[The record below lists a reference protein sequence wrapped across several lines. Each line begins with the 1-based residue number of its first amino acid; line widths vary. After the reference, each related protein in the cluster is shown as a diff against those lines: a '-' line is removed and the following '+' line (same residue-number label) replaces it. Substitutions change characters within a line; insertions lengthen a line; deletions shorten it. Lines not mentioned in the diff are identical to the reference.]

1 MVHRI
6 EVCLKPTL
14 KDALGLKTLKRAR
27 EDLGLPVED
36 IRTYKVYLIEMDL
49 DRYTLESIASGPFS
63 DPVVQN
69 YTIDKPIAKT
79 IANSTDRR
87 WSWLTEVGFRPGV
100 TDNEGKTAR
109 EAIELLIKRR
119 LNQDEGVYTSTGYL
133 VSGSLGQD
141 QIESLARDLL
151 ANDLIQ
157 RTTICQFS
165 ELEHSYKENDGPFFF
180 VPRVKEESK
189 IEILEFDLA
198 SMSDEELMQL
208 SKERVLV
215 LSLKEMKILQSHL
228 KDPRVLEDR
237 KKVGLGGKYT
247 DCELEAIAQTWS
259 EHCKHKIFNALI
271 HYTTP
276 EGKEEINSLFN
287 TYIKG
292 ATQKIRQA
300 LGDKDWCLSVFK
312 DNAGVISFTDEL
324 NVAFKV
330 ETHNSPS
337 ALDPYGGAL
346 TGIVGV
352 NRDPFGTGLGAK
364 LVFNTDVFC
373 FGPPDYNKPIPKG
386 LLHPKRIFE
395 GVREGVE
402 HGGNQ
407 SGIPTVNGSIVF
419 DERYLGKPLVFC
431 GTGGIMPKTIGG
443 RPSYEKKARP
453 GDAIVMCGGRIGKD
467 GIHGATFSSE
477 ELHEGSPATAVQI
490 GDPITQKK
498 MTDFLLRARDLG
510 LYNSITDNGAGGLS
524 SSVGEM
530 ALESGGFEL
539 HLDRAP
545 LKYPGLQPWE
555 ILVSEA
561 QERMTVAV
569 PQEKLNEFLALS
581 EKMGVE
587 STVLGQFTDSGKY
600 HCLYNGKTVAYLD
613 MEFIHEGVPQM
624 ELTAI
629 WQRPK
634 HQEPEF
640 PCPDNLGK
648 ELRELLSRYDIC
660 SKEYVVRQYDHEVQ
674 GGSVIKPLCG
684 ILNDGPSDAAIIRP
698 DLNRLEGLVVSHGIC
713 PRYSDVDTYHM
724 VCAAVDEAVRN
735 ALCVGAKFDE
745 MSGLDNFCWCDP
757 VQSEKTPDGHYK
769 LAQLVRANKAL
780 YEICTSYMIP
790 CISGKDS
797 MKNDATIG
805 GVKISIPPT
814 LLFSLIGKIDDVRKA
829 LTMDVKNPGDLVY
842 VLGKTYN
849 ELGASEYMASK
860 NHIGNSIP
868 KVRIKEAV
876 SRYKALAMA
885 TDQGLIASC
894 HDCSDG
900 GLGVCLAEKAFSGG
914 LGMDID
920 LSAVPAE
927 DIDRIDYLLF
937 SESQS
942 RFVCT
947 VDPKNKKAFE
957 SVMENTAFA
966 LIGQVNDTNNLTLSF
981 NGQKIVD
988 EPIEELKKAW
998 QSPLWW

>member
-1 MVHRI
+1 MAHRI
-6 EVCLKPTL
+6 EVCLKTNL

-36 IRTYKVYLIEMDL
+36 IRTYKVYLVEMDL
-49 DRYTLESIASGPFS
+49 GLNTLDAIAKGPFS
-63 DPVVQN
+63 DPVIQK
-69 YTIDKPIAKT
+69 YTINRPVAKA
-79 IANSTDRR
+79 ISEASGTDYQ
-87 WSWLTEVGFRPGV
+87 WVIEVGFRPGV
-100 TDNEGKTAR
+100 TDNEGKTAK
-109 EAIELLIKRR
+109 EAIELLLERR
-119 LNQDEGVYTSTGYL
+119 LGQDEGVYTSTGYL
-133 VSGSLGQD
+133 IKGGLDKAQA
-141 QIESLARDLL
+141 ESLAMDLL

-157 RTTICQFS
+157 RTTICPFDQ
-165 ELEHSYKENDGPFFF
+165 LEDTYNKENSPFFF
-180 VPRVKEESK
+180 VPRVREEAK
-189 IEILEFDLA
+189 VEVLEFDLSA
-198 SMSDEELMQL
+198 MSDEELMRL
-208 SKERVLV
+208 SRERVLV
-215 LSLKEMKILQSHL
+215 LSLKEMKILQAHL
-228 KDPRVLEDR
+228 QDKRIVEER
-237 KKVGLGGKYT
+237 KKVGLGAKYT
-247 DCELEAIAQTWS
+247 DCELEALAQTWS
-259 EHCKHKIFNALI
+259 EHCKHKIFNAKIL
-271 HYTTP
+271 YKTP
-276 EGKEEINSLFN
+276 EGSEELDSLFD
-287 TYIKG
+287 TYIRG
-292 ATQKIRQA
+292 ATDTIRKR
-300 LGDKDWCLSVFK
+300 LGDRDWCLSVFK
-312 DNAGVISFTDEL
+312 DNAGVVSFTDEL

-373 FGPPDYNKPIPKG
+373 FGPPDYDKPIPKG

-431 GTGGIMPKTIGG
+431 GTGGVMPKTIGG
-443 RPSYEKKARP
+443 RPSYEKKAQP

-530 ALESGGFEL
+530 AQESGGFEL

-569 PQEKLNEFLALS
+569 PPEKLDEFLALS

-587 STVLGQFTDSGKY
+587 STVLGTFTDSGKY

-613 MEFIHEGVPQM
+613 MDFIHNGVPQM

-629 WQRPK
+629 W
-634 HQEPEF
+634 EPPEHEEPDF
-640 PCPDNLGK
+640 ECPSDLGD
-648 ELRELLSRYDIC
+648 ELKKLLSRFDIC

-684 ILNDGPSDAAIIRP
+684 AMNDGPSDAAILRP
-698 DLNRLEGLVVSHGIC
+698 DLDRMEGLVVSHGIC
-713 PRYSDVDTYHM
+713 PRYSDIDTFHM

-780 YEICTSYMIP
+780 YEICTTYMIP

-829 LTMDVKNPGDLVY
+829 LTMDVKGPGDLVY
-842 VLGKTYN
+842 ILGTTFA
-849 ELGASEYMASK
+849 ELGASEYLSSRGL
-860 NHIGNSIP
+860 IGNTIP
-868 KVRIKEAV
+868 KVNIEEAAA
-876 SRYKALAMA
+876 RYRAFSEA
-885 TDQGLIASC
+885 TKRGLVASC

-914 LGMDID
+914 LGMDVD
-920 LSAVPAE
+920 LSAIPAE
-927 DIDRIDYLLF
+927 NIDRLDHLLF

-942 RFVCT
+942 RLVVT
-947 VDPKNKKAFE
+947 VRPENRAEFE
-957 SVMENTAFA
+957 KVMAGSVFS
-966 LIGQVNDTNNLTLSF
+966 LIGEVTDSPRLTMSH
-981 NGQKIVD
+981 NGEKIVD
-988 EPIEELKKAW
+988 EPVEELKKAW

>member
-1 MVHRI
+1 MAHRI
-6 EVCLKPTL
+6 EVCLKTNL
-14 KDALGLKTLKRAR
+14 KDALGQKTLKRAK
-27 EDLGLPVED
+27 EDLNLPVQD
-36 IRTYKVYLIEMDL
+36 IRTYKVYLVEMEL
-49 DRYTLESIASGPFS
+49 SESQLEDIARGPFS
-63 DPVVQN
+63 DPVIQQFS
-69 YTIDKPIAKT
+69 IDTPIAAK
-79 IANSTDRR
+79 IAKETNQQ
-87 WSWLTEVGFRPGV
+87 WQWVIEVGFRPGV
-100 TDNEGKTAR
+100 TDNEGKTAK
-109 EAIELLIKRR
+109 EAIELLIGRR
-119 LNQDEGVYTSTGYL
+119 LRQDEGVYTSTGYL
-133 VSGSLGQD
+133 IMGGLNEAQAHC
-141 QIESLARDLL
+141 LATDLL

-157 RTTICQFS
+157 RTTIAPF
-165 ELEHSYKENDGPFFF
+165 ERLEEDYGKADSPFFF
-180 VPRVKEESK
+180 VPRVREETK
-189 IEILEFDLA
+189 VEVLEFDLL
-198 SMSDEELMQL
+198 SMSDEELLKL
-208 SKERVLV
+208 SRERVLV
-215 LSLKEMKILQSHL
+215 LSLKEMKILQDHM
-228 KDPRVLEDR
+228 KDPRIIEER
-237 KKVGLGGKYT
+237 KRVGLGAKYT
-247 DCELEAIAQTWS
+247 DCELEALAQTWS
-259 EHCKHKIFNALI
+259 EHCKHKIFNAKI
-271 HYTTP
+271 NYKRP
-276 EGKEEINSLFN
+276 DGEEEIDSLFN

-292 ATQKIRQA
+292 ATQKIRKQ
-300 LGDKDWCLSVFK
+300 LGQRDWCLSVFK
-312 DNAGVISFTDEL
+312 DNAGVVSFTDEL

-373 FGPPDYNKPIPKG
+373 FGPPDYDKPIPKG

-443 RPSYEKKARP
+443 RPSYEKKAMP

-569 PQEKLNEFLALS
+569 PQERLDEFLKLS

-587 STVLGQFTDSGKY
+587 STVLGTFTDSGKY
-600 HCLYNGKTVAYLD
+600 HCLYDGKTVAYLD
-613 MEFIHEGVPQM
+613 MDFIHEGVPQM
-624 ELTAI
+624 HLTAV
-629 WQRPK
+629 WEPPK
-634 HQEPEF
+634 HEEPDFE
-640 PCPDNLGK
+640 CPKDLGG
-648 ELRELLSRYDIC
+648 ELKALLSRFDIC

-684 ILNDGPSDAAIIRP
+684 AMNDGPSDAAILRP
-698 DLNRLEGLVVSHGIC
+698 DLTRLEGLVVSHGIC
-713 PRYSDVDTYHM
+713 PRFSDIDTFYM

-780 YEICTSYMIP
+780 YDICTTYMIP

-829 LTMDVKNPGDLVY
+829 LTMDVKSPGDLIY
-842 VLGKTYN
+842 VLGTTYP
-849 ELGASEYMASK
+849 ELGASEYFAAK
-860 NHIGNSIP
+860 GFTGNSIP
-868 KVRIKEAV
+868 KVRIDEAAA
-876 SRYKALAMA
+876 RYKALSKA
-885 TDQGLIASC
+885 TSQGLISSC

-927 DIDRIDYLLF
+927 EIDRVDHLLF

-942 RFVCT
+942 RFVVT
-947 VDPKNKKAFE
+947 VRPENKEAFE
-957 SVMENTAFA
+957 DIMSDSV
-966 LIGQVNDTNNLTLSF
+966 IGLVGEVSTSKRLVMTYDGKEVIN
-981 NGQKIVD
+981 
-988 EPIEELKKAW
+988 EPVEELKKAW
-998 QSPLWW
+998 QSPLQW